1 MVLWI
6 CMDLMSSCLFYLAI
20 NMAYKLLR
28 KSSSGLVPM
37 ILMTGYQSLFKKMH
51 VTISYVR
58 LSMMMKK
65 ILNMRILSMRMLNKK
80 SFMLLSALTVN
91 SILVSPPTF
100 ATGIPVFDAAS
111 ATNMLQQLQAAK
123 QQYDQLVEQYKQAK
137 SLHDQTIAE
146 GKRLY
151 EGVTNFDV
159 NDLLDDPT
167 LSSYLPNK
175 RTADS
180 LLDAADNIGELREK
194 YKLTSSDSE
203 VQKAYDSMLT
213 ELNNMQTAYN
223 TAVKRSDHISNL
235 SKKLE
240 QAATPQEKADYQ
252 NAINT
257 ESNNLLNEKTKLDL
271 AKANFDANFKIAQ
284 ASRRAEFK
292 EEFSVDK

>member
-1 MVLWI
+1 
-6 CMDLMSSCLFYLAI
+6 
-20 NMAYKLLR
+20 
-28 KSSSGLVPM
+28 
-37 ILMTGYQSLFKKMH
+37 
-51 VTISYVR
+51 
-58 LSMMMKK
+58 
-65 ILNMRILSMRMLNKK
+65 MRMLNKK

-91 SILVSPPTF
+91 SVLISPPTF

-111 ATNMLQQLQAAK
+111 AANMLQQLQAAK

-151 EGVTNFDV
+151 EGVTNFNV

-175 RTADS
+175 RTADY

-292 EEFSVDK
+292 DEFSVDK